1 MDNAIVKP
9 ILIVLTFPEYG
20 IIWDEEVQ
28 RQYGLL
34 LLDYYASGLTDL
46 SAFNYDNLYLYG
58 GGFDMAGALL
68 ERVSPYG
75 PYETRHLL
83 GGMIGLLGMMGGW
96 RLARLLGGE
105 RTGFCFPRSQR
116 RIFPSP

>member
-1 MDNAIVKP
+1 MTVIDPRYPDAGLDGLVAGVLPHSLFYDLSLGLLLSIGV
-9 ILIVLTFPEYG
+9 LIVLSFPEYG

-34 LLDYYASGLTDL
+34 LLNYYASGLTDL
-46 SAFNYDNLYLYG
+46 SAFSFDNLYLYG

-75 PYETRHLL
+75 P
-83 GGMIGLLGMMGGW
+83 
-96 RLARLLGGE
+96 
-105 RTGFCFPRSQR
+105 
-116 RIFPSP
+116 